1 MGKRKMTKE
10 QTMIYNI
17 LHRKLKIKQYKP
29 DYKPGLNSGAPERLA
44 VPAPLVTPVMLLLN
58 DMNIIWYGNSVEH
71 QYITA

>member
-1 MGKRKMTKE
+1 MLKRKMTKE

-44 VPAPLVTPVMLLLN
+44 VPAPLVCIYFRGSFRLIMV
-58 DMNIIWYGNSVEH
+58 
-71 QYITA
+71 